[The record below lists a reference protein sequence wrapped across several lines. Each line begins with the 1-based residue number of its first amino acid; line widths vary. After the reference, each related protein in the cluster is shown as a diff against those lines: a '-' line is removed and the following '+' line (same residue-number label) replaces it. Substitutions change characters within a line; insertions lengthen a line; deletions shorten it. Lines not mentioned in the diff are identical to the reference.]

1 MKKAS
6 IKKNYI
12 YNMLYQLLAIIIPII
27 TTPYL
32 ARTIGSN
39 GSGIYGYTVSI
50 VTYFVLF
57 GTLGV
62 SMYGQREIAY
72 TRDNEKERSKYFFE
86 ILLFRL
92 ITMLVSIGIF
102 TCIFAIKNTYAV
114 YYRIL
119 LIELFANVIDITWF
133 FQGLEDFKKTVVRN
147 SIVRIIALICIF
159 TFIKNPGDT
168 WKYVLIFAGTTFF
181 GNLTLWFYLPKYI
194 VKVPFKELSI
204 KRNIKPII
212 SLFIPQV
219 AVQIYTLLDKTMIGV
234 LTKNMDEV
242 GNYEQ
247 SQRII
252 KATLV
257 IVTALGTVVIPR
269 IANSIA
275 KKDYKEVEL
284 RINRSY
290 NYMWFIA
297 VPLTLGIASC
307 ASVVVPWFLG
317 DEFTQSITLME
328 IGAFLLIAIGL
339 NNITG
344 MQYLIPAKKQNL
356 FTKSVCIAAVS
367 NFCINLILIPTF
379 KSTGAIVA
387 SVLAEFLIVI
397 IQFIDVRKYIK
408 INMFNMETTKCL
420 ASGLLM
426 YAAVMFTK
434 TYLDPTIVSTLILAT
449 MGAGIYFVC
458 LLILRHEL
466 LFEIIGIVLNKI
478 KFIFKRKHA

>member
-6 IKKNYI
+6 IKKNYV
-12 YNMLYQLLAIIIPII
+12 YNMLYQLLAIIVPII

-32 ARTIGSN
+32 ARTIGST
-39 GSGIYGYTVSI
+39 GCGIYGYTVSI
-50 VTYFVLF
+50 VTYFALF
-57 GTLGV
+57 GSLGV

-72 TRDNEKERSKYFFE
+72 TRDSEKERSKYFYE
-86 ILLFRL
+86 IILFRF
-92 ITMLVSIGIF
+92 ITMLVSILIF
-102 TCIFAIKNTYAV
+102 VGVFAIKNTYAI

-119 LIELFANVIDITWF
+119 ILELFASVIDITWF

-147 SIVRIIALICIF
+147 SIVKIIGLICIF
-159 TFIKNPGDT
+159 TFIKNPSHT
-168 WKYVLIFAGTTFF
+168 WVYILIYAGTTFF

-219 AVQIYTLLDKTMIGV
+219 AIQIYTLLDKTMIGV
-234 LTKNMDEV
+234 ITNNMDEV

-252 KATLV
+252 KATLIV
-257 IVTALGTVVIPR
+257 VTALGTVVIPR

-275 KKDYKEVEL
+275 NKDYKDVEL

-297 VPLTLGIASC
+297 LPLTLGIISC
-307 ASVVVPWFLG
+307 SSMIVPWFLG
-317 DEFTQSITLME
+317 KGFEKSVILME
-328 IGAFLLIAIGL
+328 IGALLLIAIGL

-367 NFCINLILIPTF
+367 NFCINLILIPMY
-379 KSTGAIVA
+379 KSVGAIVA
-387 SVLAEFLIVI
+387 SVLAESLIVV
-397 IQFIDVRKYIK
+397 IQYIDVKKYIK
-408 INMFNMETTKCL
+408 IKMFDLEMMKCL
-420 ASGLLM
+420 VSGLIM
-426 YAAVMFTK
+426 FAVVMSAK
-434 TYLDPTIVSTLILAT
+434 TYFDPTLIETLILAAI
-449 MGAGIYFVC
+449 GAAVYFAC
-458 LLILRHEL
+458 LLALRHKL
-466 LFEIIGIVLNKI
+466 LFEMINMVLNKL
-478 KFIFKRKHA
+478 KHKHA